1 MHKGRGGPSYIIALE
16 KGRNLFKKISEPLV
30 SKLEG
35 VNPATLT
42 WLTLPTGLAAAWLMM
57 NAGEGSDGGLMMIG
71 AAVLMAA
78 AMALDGLDGNLARAT
93 GKVTRWGDY
102 LDHTLDRVLDVVWIL
117 ALGYNAYWFGHIEL
131 AWTAAMLTMFGSYL
145 GTQAQAV
152 SGSRNYGGF
161 SRADRMVLTFI
172 ALIST
177 AIMAYLDT
185 SSWGEFEGIS
195 INPIAIIIAIS
206 ALGGAYTF
214 VVRFMKAKSEL
225 QSLDKTKPLSTP
237 KDD

>member
-1 MHKGRGGPSYIIALE
+1 MTPIVESM
-16 KGRNLFKKISEPLV
+16 SWM
-30 SKLEG
+30 S
-35 VNPATLT
+35 PATIT
-42 WLTLPTGLAAAWLMM
+42 WLALPIGIL
-57 NAGEGSDGGLMMIG
+57 GGLSVYLATEDSLGVTMLFGGGLLIT
-71 AAVLMAA
+71 L
-78 AMALDGLDGNLARAT
+78 AMAFDGLDGPVARAT
-93 GKVTRWGDY
+93 GRVTRWGDY

-117 ALGYNAYWFGHIEL
+117 ALGYNAYWFGDFEL

-172 ALIST
+172 ALIAT

-185 SSWGEFEGIS
+185 SSWGEFEGIA

-214 VVRFMKAKSEL
+214 IVRFMKAKSEL